1 MHGLGNDFLVVDRRE
16 HGDVPTP
23 EMARRWCDR
32 HRGVGADGVLAITSG
47 AEKRARMKVLNA
59 DGSIAEM
66 CGNGL
71 RCVAKHL
78 GDLDPAIASID
89 IETDAGL
96 RRCTLQRSGRGP
108 VTEVAAE
115 MGAPILERPQ
125 LGMLGEGRCVREP
138 IVAGGVRLKG
148 TAVSMGNPHLVLFD
162 APLERAGELGP
173 LLERHPSF
181 PQRTNVEFVSTQPD
195 GLHVVVWER
204 GVGLTQACGTGACA
218 VAVAGVLE
226 ARVVAGHE
234 VRVWLPGG
242 ALGVWVAPDFSAV
255 RLRGEAVEVF
265 RGELDGGHP

>member
-1 MHGLGNDFLVVDRRE
+1 M
-16 HGDVPTP
+16 PTP

-32 HRGVGADGVLAITSG
+32 HRGVGADGVLAIMPGT
-47 AEKRARMKVLNA
+47 EQRPRMKVLNA

-96 RRCTLQRSGRGP
+96 RRCTLQRSALGP
-108 VTEVAAE
+108 VSEVAAE
-115 MGAPILERPQ
+115 MGAPILDRPR
-125 LGMLGEGRCVREP
+125 LGMLGEGRCVRQP
-138 IVAGGVRLKG
+138 IEVGGVRLMG

-162 APLERAGELGP
+162 APLERAAELGP

-195 GLHVVVWER
+195 GLHAVVWER

-265 RGELDGGHP
+265 RGELD